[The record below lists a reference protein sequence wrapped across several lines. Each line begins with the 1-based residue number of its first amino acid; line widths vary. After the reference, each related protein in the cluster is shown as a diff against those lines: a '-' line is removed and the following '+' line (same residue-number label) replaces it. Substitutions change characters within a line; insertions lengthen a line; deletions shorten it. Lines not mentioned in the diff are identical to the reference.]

1 MALHF
6 LRKYP
11 TGDEQAE
18 LFDVTRETAAT
29 WTWYFL
35 EKIAALES
43 QKIVWPKE
51 WGKAEYAAAKRRG
64 DDTGE
69 VHVVSFG
76 CSVDG
81 THGSIH
87 EPSVG
92 EPRSKNPIYFSHKT
106 HGPAYAYE
114 FALDIFSDRL
124 VWMNGPFPAS
134 TPDREIFKDGLMKL
148 IPEGMRVVADSG
160 YSGEPLKHI
169 ISGPNHRDSKTLANF
184 KARAKSRQEDFNS
197 RLKKYKICEETF
209 RHDRDRREK
218 HKTSWTAVAIICQY
232 RMETEKSFWDV

>member
-11 TGDEQAE
+11 TGEEQAK
-18 LFDVTRETAAT
+18 LFGMNRETASI

-35 EKIAALES
+35 EKIAALQS

-51 WGKAEYAAAKRRG
+51 WGKEEYASAKKKG
-64 DDTGE
+64 KE
-69 VHVVSFG
+69 QQQVYAVSFG

-81 THGSIH
+81 THGQIH

-92 EPRSKNPIYFSHKT
+92 ETRSKNPIYFSHKF

-124 VWMNGPFPAS
+124 VWMSGPFPAS
-134 TPDREIFKDGLMKL
+134 TPDREIFKDGLMKM

-160 YSGEPLKHI
+160 YSGELLKHI
-169 ISGPNHRDSKTLANF
+169 ISGPNPHDSKMLQNF
-184 KARAKSRQEDFNS
+184 KSRAKSRQEDFNS
-197 RLKKYKICEETF
+197 RLKKYKICQETF
-209 RHDRDRREK
+209 RHDKCRLMK

-232 RMETEKSFWDV
+232 RMEHEKSFWDV